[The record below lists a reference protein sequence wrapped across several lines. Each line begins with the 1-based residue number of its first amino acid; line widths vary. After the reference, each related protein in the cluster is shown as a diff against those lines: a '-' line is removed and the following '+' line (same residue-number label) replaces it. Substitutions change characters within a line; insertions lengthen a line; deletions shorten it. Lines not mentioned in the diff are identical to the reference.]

1 MDMKREEKLLIVE
14 SDPAIA
20 EAIERAGERL
30 QMTSHRASDG
40 WEAIEML
47 ETEEYDAIV
56 INTDL
61 PRHSGFG
68 VLTYLREEVGDDLGN
83 VLLMTS
89 ADDEQ
94 FRRKIPQERVRVLI
108 KTTAVDEIT
117 NALRGEEA

>member
-14 SDPAIA
+14 SDPTIA
-20 EAIERAGERL
+20 EAIEQAGERL
-30 QMTSHRASDG
+30 QMTAHRASDG

-94 FRRKIPQERVRVLI
+94 FRRKIPQERVRVLL
-108 KTTAVDEIT
+108 KTSEVEEIT
-117 NALRGEEA
+117 NALRRDEA

>member
-1 MDMKREEKLLIVE
+1 MDMREKLLLIVE
-14 SDPAIA
+14 SDPLLAQ
-20 EAIERAGERL
+20 AIEQAGERL
-30 QMTSHRASDG
+30 QMRADHASDG
-40 WEAIEML
+40 WEAIELL

-83 VLLMTS
+83 VLLLTS

-94 FRRKIPQERVRVLI
+94 FRRKIPQERMRVLV
-108 KTTAVDEIT
+108 TTSEVDEIT
-117 NALRGEEA
+117 DALRAEA

>member
-1 MDMKREEKLLIVE
+1 MDMKRAERLLIVE
-14 SDPAIA
+14 SDPLIA
-20 EAIERAGERL
+20 QAIELAGQRL
-30 QMTSHRASDG
+30 QMTSDRAADG
-40 WEAIEML
+40 WEAIELL
-47 ETEEYDAIV
+47 ETEAYDAIV

-94 FRRKIPQERVRVLI
+94 FRSKIPQQLVRVLL
-108 KTTAVDEIT
+108 TTSEVERIE
-117 NALRGEEA
+117 NALRREA

>member
-1 MDMKREEKLLIVE
+1 MGMKREEKLLIVE
-14 SDPAIA
+14 SDPTIA

-30 QMTSHRASDG
+30 QMTSQRASDG

-47 ETEEYDAIV
+47 ETEEFDAIV

-68 VLTYLREEVGDDLGN
+68 VLTYLREEIGDDLSN

-94 FRRKIPQERVRVLI
+94 FRSKIPQVRVLL
-108 KTTAVDEIT
+108 KTSEVEEIT
-117 NALRGEEA
+117 NALRRDEA

>member
-1 MDMKREEKLLIVE
+1 MDMKRAEKLLIVE
-14 SDPAIA
+14 SDPLLAQ
-20 EAIERAGERL
+20 AIEQAGERL
-30 QMTSHRASDG
+30 QMIAHRATDG
-40 WEAIEML
+40 WEAIELL

-83 VLLMTS
+83 VLLITS

-94 FRRKIPQERVRVLI
+94 FRRKIPQERVRVLL
-108 KTTAVDEIT
+108 KTSEVDQIA
-117 NALRGEEA
+117 NALRREA

>member
-14 SDPAIA
+14 SDPTIA
-20 EAIERAGERL
+20 EAIEQAGERL
-30 QMTSHRASDG
+30 QMKSHHASDG

-89 ADDEQ
+89 ADDAQ
-94 FRRKIPQERVRVLI
+94 FRSKIPQVRVLL
-108 KTTAVDEIT
+108 KTCEVEEIT
-117 NALRGEEA
+117 NALRRDEA

>member
-1 MDMKREEKLLIVE
+1 MR
-14 SDPAIA
+14 SD
-20 EAIERAGERL
+20 
-30 QMTSHRASDG
+30 RASDG
-40 WEAIEML
+40 WEAIELL

-68 VLTYLREEVGDDLGN
+68 VLTDLREEVGDDLGN

-94 FRRKIPQERVRVLI
+94 FRRKIPQQRVRVLL
-108 KTTAVDEIT
+108 TTSEVDEIT
-117 NALRGEEA
+117 NALRRDEA